1 MRNELPRIHDGIQ
14 INIGFYIQ
22 TLQQV
27 QHIFRRDIT
36 GSAFGIRTATQ
47 TCDRRMKNTHA
58 NFECRIDIGQRLS
71 VGVMKMPGQL
81 MMGNSFATRSN
92 TLMHPNRRTD
102 TNRIGHINFVTADIA
117 QSHRDISDRI

>member
-27 QHIFRRDIT
+27 EHIFRRDIA
-36 GSAFGIRTATQ
+36 GSAFGIRTTAQ
-47 TCDRRMKNTHA
+47 TCDRGMKNTHA

-81 MMGNSFATRSN
+81 MDGKFFCHA
-92 TLMHPNRRTD
+92 LKYLLHPNRRTD
-102 TNRIGHINFVTADIA
+102 TNRIGHINFVTAQVPQA
-117 QSHRDISDRI
+117 HRDISDRI